1 VLINISCCIEFGGLL
16 GLSSFVVAIEVDS
29 TLVGAVGGGE
39 IMGIL
44 ADVGVVGV
52 VGVAGVGTIVVIA
65 ESADTA
71 RRFSFCLK
79 ARAVALGTPNA
90 APFSTLVVNPTGC
103 T

>member
-16 GLSSFVVAIEVDS
+16 GLSSFVVAIGVDT
-29 TLVGAVGGGE
+29 TLVGAVGGDE
-39 IMGIL
+39 TMGI
-44 ADVGVVGV
+44 
-52 VGVAGVGTIVVIA
+52 IA

-103 T
+103 TYGVGPGGVCVDVL